1 MEFLTCVVAAEEDE
15 YPDVAMS
22 GAPLKQWSG
31 FEAPGLDT
39 TRIAVLN
46 SLLTGESLQ
55 GALDCYEPVFVAEG
69 EDETLLLRIDPA
81 LFDALALLED
91 ETLYELA
98 AELAANEVYEAEGVD
113 PEEVLAYLTALVEL
127 AQLAESQGQALFVW
141 IKLLQD

>member
-15 YPDVAMS
+15 YPDVAVS

-39 TRIAVLN
+39 TRIATLH

-55 GALDCYEPVFVAEG
+55 GAFDRYEPLHVVEG
-69 EDETLLLRIDPA
+69 EDETLLLRIDPE
-81 LFDALALLED
+81 LFDALALLDDEALED
-91 ETLYELA
+91 LA
-98 AELAANEVYEAEGVD
+98 GELAANEVYEAEGVD
-113 PEEVLAYLTALVEL
+113 PEEVLSYLTALVEL
-127 AQLAESQGQALFVW
+127 AQLAESQDQALFVW